1 MIKNDN
7 AELVDVKEN
16 ISVVIPVYKNEDCL
30 YELSIF
36 FLATI
41 RVLSS
46 VNLGLEIDRT
56 RTVHGLLAL
65 AFMALAGWLFRR

>member
-16 ISVVIPVYKNEDCL
+16 ISGVIPVYKNEDCL
-30 YELSIF
+30 YERSIF

-46 VNLGLEIDRT
+46 VNLGLEIGRT
-56 RTVHGLLAL
+56 RTVYGLLAL
-65 AFMALAGWLFRR
+65 AFMVLAGWLFRR